1 MPIDY
6 SKWKAIEVS
15 DDEDD
20 THPNIDTPSLF
31 RWRHQA
37 RLERMA
43 EKKQKREEIEKNK
56 SASNSKVEE
65 LEKKLKST
73 EISAE
78 EKEKIEKEIAEIK
91 DQEAKW
97 LAKEKE
103 LEEQE
108 RLEPWNVDTIGH
120 EAFSYS
126 RINKVGEKKPP
137 PKLSDEE
144 DSKRMEAKWLAKEKE
159 LEEQE
164 RLEPWNVDT
173 IGHEAFSYSRINKV
187 GEKKPPPKLSDEED
201 SKRMPHPRVWE
212 TKTLEESEE
221 FILEHPH
228 LASEYTANYLTID
241 ALNLAIDNKD
251 DEMCNVARQCIV
263 IQYLL
268 ELAKNMNAIPTNLNI
283 IKAFFKKF
291 RSADPQYLK
300 LYTDEVAAF
309 EDRLRRRA
317 KEKRDAALAEY
328 EAEEKEKRIAAAP
341 GGLDP
346 QEVYESLPAEMRAAF
361 DSQDVS
367 KLQEVALT
375 MDREVFAYHFQRCI
389 ESGLWVPNA
398 NAEEGEHAEEAQ
410 EEADTAA
417 AAEKS

>member
-43 EKKQKREEIEKNK
+43 EKKQKKEEIEKNK
-56 SASNSKVEE
+56 TTSNSKIEE
-65 LEKKLKST
+65 IEKKLAGT
-73 EISAE
+73 DISE
-78 EKEKIEKEIAEIK
+78 EERICLEKELAEIK
-91 DQEAKW
+91 EQEAKW

-103 LEEQE
+103 LEERLLNVLRLPFCLEQE

-120 EAFSYS
+120 EAFSFS
-126 RINKVGEKKPP
+126 RINKVGEKKPL

-144 DSKRMEAKWLAKEKE
+144 DTKRMTNFFDQNESLI
-159 LEEQE
+159 QE
-164 RLEPWNVDT
+164 Y
-173 IGHEAFSYSRINKV
+173 G
-187 GEKKPPPKLSDEED
+187 KL
-201 SKRMPHPRVWE
+201 
-212 TKTLEESEE
+212 TTLGESEE

-241 ALNLAIDNKD
+241 ALNLAIDHKEA
-251 DEMCNVARQCIV
+251 EMSNIARQCII

-268 ELAKNMNAIPTNLNI
+268 ELAKNMNAVPTNVNI

-309 EDRLRRRA
+309 EERLIRRA

-328 EAEEKEKRIAAAP
+328 EAEEK
-341 GGLDP
+341 
-346 QEVYESLPAEMRAAF
+346 VM
-361 DSQDVS
+361 
-367 KLQEVALT
+367 LT
-375 MDREVFAYHFQRCI
+375 LLM
-389 ESGLWVPNA
+389 L
-398 NAEEGEHAEEAQ
+398 
-410 EEADTAA
+410 
-417 AAEKS
+417 

>member
-6 SKWKAIEVS
+6 SKWKEIEVS

-43 EKKQKREEIEKNK
+43 EKKQKKEEIEKNK
-56 SASNSKVEE
+56 STSNSKIEE
-65 LEKKLKST
+65 LEKKLGST
-73 EISAE
+73 DISE
-78 EKEKIEKEIAEIK
+78 EERVKLEKELADIKE
-91 DQEAKW
+91 QEAKW
-97 LAKEKE
+97 IAKEKE

-120 EAFSYS
+120 EAFSSS

-144 DSKRMEAKWLAKEKE
+144 DTKRMTNFFDQNESLI
-159 LEEQE
+159 QE
-164 RLEPWNVDT
+164 Y
-173 IGHEAFSYSRINKV
+173 G
-187 GEKKPPPKLSDEED
+187 KLNS
-201 SKRMPHPRVWE
+201 
-212 TKTLEESEE
+212 LEESEE

-241 ALNLAIDNKD
+241 ALNLAIDHKEA
-251 DEMCNVARQCIV
+251 EMSNIARQCII

-268 ELAKNMNAIPTNLNI
+268 ELAKNMNAVPTNVNI

-309 EDRLRRRA
+309 EERLIRRA

-346 QEVYESLPAEMRAAF
+346 QEVYESLPEEMRAAF
-361 DSQDVS
+361 DSQEVS
-367 KLQEVALT
+367 KLQEVAMT
-375 MDREVFAYHFQRCI
+375 MDREVFSYHFQRCI
-389 ESGLWVPNA
+389 DSGLWVPGPSGDGEEKREEVEVEA
-398 NAEEGEHAEEAQ
+398 ATAEQ
-410 EEADTAA
+410 
-417 AAEKS
+417 

>member
-43 EKKQKREEIEKNK
+43 EKKQKKEEIEKNK
-56 SASNSKVEE
+56 TKSYSRMEVWRFHVE
-65 LEKKLKST
+65 
-73 EISAE
+73 
-78 EKEKIEKEIAEIK
+78 
-91 DQEAKW
+91 DG
-97 LAKEKE
+97 
-103 LEEQE
+103 EQE

-144 DSKRMEAKWLAKEKE
+144 DSKRMTNFFDQNESLI
-159 LEEQE
+159 QE
-164 RLEPWNVDT
+164 Y
-173 IGHEAFSYSRINKV
+173 G
-187 GEKKPPPKLSDEED
+187 KLKS
-201 SKRMPHPRVWE
+201 
-212 TKTLEESEE
+212 LEESEE

-241 ALNLAIDNKD
+241 ALNLAIDNK
-251 DEMCNVARQCIV
+251 MCNVARQCIV

-268 ELAKNMNAIPTNLNI
+268 ELAKNMNAIPTNINI

-291 RSADPQYLK
+291 RAADPQYLK

-317 KEKRDAALAEY
+317 KEKRDAALAEF
-328 EAEEKEKRIAAAP
+328 EAEEKKRIATAP

-346 QEVYESLPAEMRAAF
+346 QEVYESLPEEMRVAF

-367 KLQEVALT
+367 KLQEVAMT
-375 MDREVFAYHFQRCI
+375 MDREVGSERLQYKSFWGTTDIDHGDYAAPLPTASPSLAGHRYFQPI
-389 ESGLWVPNA
+389 
-398 NAEEGEHAEEAQ
+398 
-410 EEADTAA
+410 
-417 AAEKS
+417 

>member
-6 SKWKAIEVS
+6 SKWKEIEVS

-31 RWRHQA
+31 RQ
-37 RLERMA
+37 
-43 EKKQKREEIEKNK
+43 
-56 SASNSKVEE
+56 E
-65 LEKKLKST
+65 LEKRLDSAD
-73 EISAE
+73 ISADE
-78 EKEKIEKEIAEIK
+78 RVKLEKELADIKE
-91 DQEAKW
+91 QEAKW

-103 LEEQE
+103 LEAK

-120 EAFSYS
+120 EAFSSS

-137 PKLSDEE
+137 PKISDEE
-144 DSKRMEAKWLAKEKE
+144 DTKRMTNFFDQNEGLI
-159 LEEQE
+159 QE
-164 RLEPWNVDT
+164 YGRLN
-173 IGHEAFSYSRINKV
+173 S
-187 GEKKPPPKLSDEED
+187 
-201 SKRMPHPRVWE
+201 
-212 TKTLEESEE
+212 LEESEE

-241 ALNLAIDNKD
+241 ALNLAIEHKEA
-251 DEMCNVARQCIV
+251 EMSNIARQCII

-268 ELAKNMNAIPTNLNI
+268 ELAKNMNAIPTNVNI

-309 EDRLRRRA
+309 EERLIRRA

-346 QEVYESLPAEMRAAF
+346 QEVYESLPEEMRAAF
-361 DSQDVS
+361 DSQEVS

-375 MDREVFAYHFQRCI
+375 MDREA
-389 ESGLWVPNA
+389 A
-398 NAEEGEHAEEAQ
+398 TAEQ
-410 EEADTAA
+410 N
-417 AAEKS
+417 

>member
-1 MPIDY
+1 M
-6 SKWKAIEVS
+6 
-15 DDEDD
+15 
-20 THPNIDTPSLF
+20 L

-65 LEKKLKST
+65 LEQKLKSAD
-73 EISAE
+73 ISAE

-126 RINKVGEKKPP
+126 RINKIGEKKPP

-144 DSKRMEAKWLAKEKE
+144 DSKRMTSFFDQNESLI
-159 LEEQE
+159 QE
-164 RLEPWNVDT
+164 YGRL
-173 IGHEAFSYSRINKV
+173 
-187 GEKKPPPKLSDEED
+187 
-201 SKRMPHPRVWE
+201 
-212 TKTLEESEE
+212 KTLEESEE

-241 ALNLAIDNKD
+241 ALNLAIDYKD
-251 DEMCNVARQCIV
+251 EEMSNVARQCIV
-263 IQYLL
+263 VQYLL
-268 ELAKNMNAIPTNLNI
+268 ELARNMNAIPTNINI

-291 RSADPQYLK
+291 RAADPQYLK

-328 EAEEKEKRIAAAP
+328 EAEEKEKRVAAAP

-367 KLQEVALT
+367 QLQQVALS
-375 MDREVFAYHFQRCI
+375 MDREVFTYHFQRCI
-389 ESGLWVPNA
+389 DSGLWVPNA
-398 NAEEGEHAEEAQ
+398 NAKAEEGEHADEVQ
-410 EEADTAA
+410 EVGSVQFAD
-417 AAEKS
+417 

>member
-65 LEKKLKST
+65 LEQKLKSAD
-73 EISAE
+73 ISAE

-126 RINKVGEKKPP
+126 RINKIGEKKPP

-144 DSKRMEAKWLAKEKE
+144 DSKRMTSFFDQNEGLI
-159 LEEQE
+159 QE
-164 RLEPWNVDT
+164 YGRLK
-173 IGHEAFSYSRINKV
+173 S
-187 GEKKPPPKLSDEED
+187 
-201 SKRMPHPRVWE
+201 
-212 TKTLEESEE
+212 LEESEE

-241 ALNLAIDNKD
+241 ALNLAIDYKEE
-251 DEMCNVARQCIV
+251 EMCNVARQCIV
-263 IQYLL
+263 VQYLL
-268 ELAKNMNAIPTNLNI
+268 ELARNMNAIPTNINI

-291 RSADPQYLK
+291 RAADPQYLK

-328 EAEEKEKRIAAAP
+328 EAEEKEKRVAAAP

-367 KLQEVALT
+367 QLQQVALS
-375 MDREVFAYHFQRCI
+375 MDREVFTYHFQRCI
-389 ESGLWVPNA
+389 DSGLWVPNA
-398 NAEEGEHAEEAQ
+398 NAKADEDEHADEVQ
-410 EEADTAA
+410 EDADTVA

>member
-1 MPIDY
+1 MIVSIISGSSQFSVKGTSGQSTFNTGKMPIDY

-56 SASNSKVEE
+56 TTSNSKIE
-65 LEKKLKST
+65 ST
-73 EISAE
+73 DISTE
-78 EKEKIEKEIAEIK
+78 EKEKLEKELNEIK

-144 DSKRMEAKWLAKEKE
+144 DSKRMTNFFDQNESLI
-159 LEEQE
+159 QE
-164 RLEPWNVDT
+164 Y
-173 IGHEAFSYSRINKV
+173 G
-187 GEKKPPPKLSDEED
+187 KLKS
-201 SKRMPHPRVWE
+201 
-212 TKTLEESEE
+212 LEESEE

-241 ALNLAIDNKD
+241 ALNLAIDNKEE
-251 DEMCNVARQCIV
+251 EMCNVARQCIV
-263 IQYLL
+263 VQYLL
-268 ELAKNMNAIPTNLNI
+268 ELAKNMNAIPTNINI

-367 KLQEVALT
+367 KLQEVAVT
-375 MDREVFAYHFQRCI
+375 MDREVFSYHFQRCI

-398 NAEEGEHAEEAQ
+398 NAEEGEAEEGAN
-410 EEADTAA
+410 EGDEAE
-417 AAEKS
+417 AAEQS

>member
-6 SKWKAIEVS
+6 SKWKEIEVS

-31 RWRHQA
+31 RQAFLETIQSQGTAHVQWRHQA

-43 EKKQKREEIEKNK
+43 EKKQKKEEIEKNK
-56 SASNSKVEE
+56 STSNSKIEAI
-65 LEKKLKST
+65 LIYTLYTLKASLIVT
-73 EISAE
+73 SPEVMTWQ
-78 EKEKIEKEIAEIK
+78 
-91 DQEAKW
+91 D
-97 LAKEKE
+97 L
-103 LEEQE
+103 EQE

-120 EAFSYS
+120 EAFSSS

-137 PKLSDEE
+137 PKISDEE
-144 DSKRMEAKWLAKEKE
+144 DTKRMTNFFDQNESLI
-159 LEEQE
+159 QE
-164 RLEPWNVDT
+164 Y
-173 IGHEAFSYSRINKV
+173 G
-187 GEKKPPPKLSDEED
+187 KLNS
-201 SKRMPHPRVWE
+201 
-212 TKTLEESEE
+212 LEESEE

-241 ALNLAIDNKD
+241 ALNLAIEHKEA
-251 DEMCNVARQCIV
+251 EMSNIARQCII

-268 ELAKNMNAIPTNLNI
+268 ELAKNMNAIPTNVNI

-309 EDRLRRRA
+309 EERLIRRA

-346 QEVYESLPAEMRAAF
+346 QEVYESLPEEMRAAF
-361 DSQDVS
+361 DSQEVS

-375 MDREVFAYHFQRCI
+375 MDREVCI
-389 ESGLWVPNA
+389 SFFRLFVCFPPFF
-398 NAEEGEHAEEAQ
+398 
-410 EEADTAA
+410 
-417 AAEKS
+417 

>member
-1 MPIDY
+1 
-6 SKWKAIEVS
+6 
-15 DDEDD
+15 
-20 THPNIDTPSLF
+20 
-31 RWRHQA
+31 Q
-37 RLERMA
+37 LE
-43 EKKQKREEIEKNK
+43 Q
-56 SASNSKVEE
+56 
-65 LEKKLKST
+65 KLKST
-73 EISAE
+73 DISAE
-78 EKEKIEKEIAEIK
+78 EKTKIEKEIEEIK

-120 EAFSYS
+120 EGFSYS
-126 RINKVGEKKPP
+126 RVNKITEKKPP

-144 DSKRMEAKWLAKEKE
+144 DSKRMTSFFDKNEGLI
-159 LEEQE
+159 QE
-164 RLEPWNVDT
+164 Y
-173 IGHEAFSYSRINKV
+173 G
-187 GEKKPPPKLSDEED
+187 KL
-201 SKRMPHPRVWE
+201 
-212 TKTLEESEE
+212 KTLEESEA

-241 ALNLAIDNKD
+241 ALNMAIDHKEE
-251 DEMCNVARQCIV
+251 EMSNIARQCIV

-268 ELAKNMNAIPTNLNI
+268 ELAKNMNAIPTNASI

-291 RSADPQYLK
+291 RAADPQYLK

-346 QEVYESLPAEMRAAF
+346 QEVYESLPEEMRAAF

-367 KLQEVALT
+367 KLQEVAMS
-375 MDREVFAYHFQRCI
+375 MDREVFSYHFQRCI
-389 ESGLWVPNA
+389 DSGLWVPNA
-398 NAEEGEHAEEAQ
+398 SSEEAEQQEHGEEEKRIAAAPGGLDPQEVYESLPEEMRAAFDSQDVSKLQEVAMSMDREVFSYHFQRCIDSGLWVPNASSEEAEQQEHGEEGATAEPQ
-410 EEADTAA
+410 
-417 AAEKS
+417 S

>member
-56 SASNSKVEE
+56 ATSENKIE
-65 LEKKLKST
+65 LQST
-73 EISAE
+73 DISAD
-78 EKEKIEKEIAEIK
+78 EKSKIEKEIADIK
-91 DQEAKW
+91 EQEAKW

-108 RLEPWNVDTIGH
+108 KLEPWNVDTIGH
-120 EAFSYS
+120 EGFSYS
-126 RINKVGEKKPP
+126 RQLEKK
-137 PKLSDEE
+137 LQSTDISADEK
-144 DSKRMEAKWLAKEKE
+144 SKIEKEIADIKEQEAKWLAKEKE

-164 RLEPWNVDT
+164 KLEPWNVDT
-173 IGHEAFSYSRINKV
+173 IGHEGFSYSRVNKV
-187 GEKKPPPKLSDEED
+187 TEKKPPPN
-201 SKRMPHPRVWE
+201 
-212 TKTLEESEE
+212 
-221 FILEHPH
+221 
-228 LASEYTANYLTID
+228 EYTANYLTID
-241 ALNLAIDNKD
+241 ALNMAIDNKEE
-251 DEMCNVARQCIV
+251 EMSNIARQCIV

-268 ELAKNMNAIPTNLNI
+268 ELAKNMNAIPTNANI

-317 KEKRDAALAEY
+317 KEKRDAALAEF

-341 GGLDP
+341 GHLDP
-346 QEVYESLPAEMRAAF
+346 QEVYESLPEEMRAAF

-367 KLQEVALT
+367 RLQEVALS
-375 MDREVFAYHFQRCI
+375 MDREVSLIF
-389 ESGLWVPNA
+389 
-398 NAEEGEHAEEAQ
+398 
-410 EEADTAA
+410 
-417 AAEKS
+417 

>member
-56 SASNSKVEE
+56 TTSNSKIEE
-65 LEKKLKST
+65 IEKRLQST
-73 EISAE
+73 DISTE
-78 EKEKIEKEIAEIK
+78 EKEKLEKELNEIK

-144 DSKRMEAKWLAKEKE
+144 DSKRMTNFFDQNESLI
-159 LEEQE
+159 QE
-164 RLEPWNVDT
+164 Y
-173 IGHEAFSYSRINKV
+173 G
-187 GEKKPPPKLSDEED
+187 KLKS
-201 SKRMPHPRVWE
+201 
-212 TKTLEESEE
+212 LEESEE

-241 ALNLAIDNKD
+241 ALNLAIDNKEE
-251 DEMCNVARQCIV
+251 EMCNVARQCIV
-263 IQYLL
+263 VQYLL
-268 ELAKNMNAIPTNLNI
+268 ELAKNMNAIPTNINI

-367 KLQEVALT
+367 KLQEVAVT
-375 MDREVFAYHFQRCI
+375 MDREVFSYHFQRCI

-398 NAEEGEHAEEAQ
+398 NAEEGEAEEGAN
-410 EEADTAA
+410 EVI
-417 AAEKS
+417 